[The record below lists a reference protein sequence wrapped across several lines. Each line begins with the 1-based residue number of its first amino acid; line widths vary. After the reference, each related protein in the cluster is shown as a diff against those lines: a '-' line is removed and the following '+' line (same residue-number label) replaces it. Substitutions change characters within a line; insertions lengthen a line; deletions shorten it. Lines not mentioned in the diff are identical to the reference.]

1 MRRLLIVLLL
11 ASLVA
16 AACSREEPARQAEG
30 KHWTVQGKIVS
41 LSPDD
46 KRVEIDH
53 QDIPGLMA
61 AMTMTFPVVDAR
73 LLSGVKP
80 GDGVEFEL
88 AQTDAGIVVT
98 ALRKLDAAQLKEG
111 KAAILSGRGKVVV
124 VNRKA
129 AGVLLKHDGLSD
141 GSPGGE
147 LMLGVKPPS
156 LLEGIQDGDSV
167 EFAVDFTG
175 EYPVITALKK
185 RGK

>member
-1 MRRLLIVLLL
+1 MRRWLIVLLL
-11 ASLVA
+11 ASLA
-16 AACSREEPARQAEG
+16 AAGCSREEPAKQAEE
-30 KHWTVQGKIVS
+30 KHWTVQGKIIS
-41 LSPDD
+41 LSPGE
-46 KRVEIDH
+46 KRIEIDH

-61 AMTMTFPVVDAR
+61 AMTMTFPVADAR
-73 LLSGVKP
+73 ILNGVSA
-80 GDGVEFEL
+80 GDAVEFEL
-88 AQTDAGIVVT
+88 SQTDTGLVVT
-98 ALRKLDAAQLKEG
+98 ALRKLDAAQPTES

-147 LMLGVKPPS
+147 LMLAVKPPS
-156 LLEGIQDGDSV
+156 LLDGIEDGDAV
-167 EFAVDFTG
+167 EFTVDFTG